1 MQLPP
6 PRARRTAYLQ
16 LFFRLPACHC
26 LFSLVSI
33 QKYNQIHAGP
43 SIKAL
48 MVKRINVTPR
58 EMCRAWFDRRD
69 LSSLPSCITARSQ
82 WPSIPQTHM
91 HISGSR
97 SSMQRPP
104 AVQPVYSIQH
114 SLQYIFWKK
123 HHGQVLPTS
132 FFRSQKIE
140 RPNPR
145 ITEAMHLVCYT
156 KARNMEA
163 CSKLL
168 YIYAVANRHR
178 NSTHSH
184 RNTSHHLKQVK
195 RKYLPRPDQHQFQD
209 WW

>member
-1 MQLPP
+1 MWPLVKCV
-6 PRARRTAYLQ
+6 ARGSTVGTFPFPSFLYYSQIAVTIHPSNSHAYLGVT
-16 LFFRLPACHC
+16 
-26 LFSLVSI
+26 LVHATATRCSTCI
-33 QKYNQIHAGP
+33 QY
-43 SIKAL
+43 
-48 MVKRINVTPR
+48 
-58 EMCRAWFDRRD
+58 
-69 LSSLPSCITARSQ
+69 TAF
-82 WPSIPQTHM
+82 
-91 HISGSR
+91 
-97 SSMQRPP
+97 
-104 AVQPVYSIQH
+104 
-114 SLQYIFWKK
+114 LQYIFWKK

-145 ITEAMHLVCYT
+145 ITEAMHLVRYT